1 MKKTLLGFFAVALS
15 LLLSSGSYAAQVK
28 EWTVLVFLNGH
39 NNLDSFGFM
48 NMDHMKQVGSSDQV
62 NVVVQWASLKNK
74 DTQRVYV
81 EKGKLTVVEKLKP
94 VDMGD
99 YHELVNFVKW
109 AHQNYPAKKY
119 FVDIWNHGNGWH
131 RMALNG
137 QIKPNDISY
146 DDITGHHI
154 TTEQM
159 GVAFAEMASFTGG
172 KIELLGNDA
181 CLMAMAE
188 VAAEVSD
195 SVKFFAGSQET
206 EPGEGWP
213 YAKFLAPLVKNPTMD
228 GGMLAKTLS
237 KEYLAAY
244 SGGVFGTKAVTF
256 SAYDLSK
263 MDEYNTAVKGLAD
276 DLLRLDPAGL
286 KAAAQ
291 AVDNT
296 QSFASYDYK
305 DIQDFMKLIG
315 KTVFS
320 VERQAEV
327 ERAAKDFVIANDVSP
342 RYKRATGVSVWMP
355 SSTYEYEDY
364 VGRYQNLKF
373 NKATGWGNFLE
384 IVTKA
389 R

>member
-1 MKKTLLGFFAVALS
+1 MKKTLLGLMAVSMMLVLS
-15 LLLSSGSYAAQVK
+15 ATSHAAQVK
-28 EWTVLVFLNGH
+28 EWSVLVFLNGH

-62 NVVVQWASLKNK
+62 NVIVQWASMKNK

-81 EKGKLTVVEKLKP
+81 EKNKLTVIEKIKP

-119 FVDIWNHGNGWH
+119 FIDIWNHGNGWH
-131 RMALNG
+131 RVETIG
-137 QIKPNDISY
+137 EIKPTDISY
-146 DDITGHHI
+146 DDISGHHI

-159 GVAFAEMASFTGG
+159 GLAMSEIAAHTGS
-172 KIELLGNDA
+172 KVELVGTDA

-188 VAAEVSD
+188 VAAEISE
-195 SVKFFAGSQET
+195 STKYYAGSQET

-213 YAKFLAPLVKNPTMD
+213 YAKFLAPLVAKPTMD
-228 GGMLAKTLS
+228 GAELAKTLS

-244 SGGVFGTKAVTF
+244 NGGIFGKKAVTF

-263 MDEYNTAVKGLAD
+263 MDQYNDAVKALAE

-291 AVDNT
+291 AVDST
-296 QSFASYDYK
+296 QAFASTDYK
-305 DIQDFMKLIG
+305 DLKDYMKLVG
-315 KTVFS
+315 KS
-320 VERQAEV
+320 ALSMERQAEFD
-327 ERAAKDFVIANDVSP
+327 RAANDFIIANNVSP
-342 RYKRATGVSVWMP
+342 RYSRATGVSVWLP
-355 SSTYEYEDY
+355 SNSYEYNDY
-364 VGRYQNLKF
+364 AQRYQNMKF

-384 IVTKA
+384 AISKF